1 VKRDR
6 RPRCGAGALTPC
18 RRGLAWLAP
27 VVLLAACSSVAPL
40 ATSLPPDSP
49 SRVELADTPF
59 FAQEEHQCGPSALAT
74 VLASSGVPTVPADLV
89 PESYLPGRE
98 GSLQIELLAAARRRG
113 RLPYV
118 LPAEPGALAAELAAG
133 RPVLVLQNLGIDAYP
148 RWHYAVLVGLD
159 AGRDEA
165 ILRSGRRQREVMSWA
180 RFDDSWRR
188 GGRWAIVVLRPGD
201 FPANPEP
208 LRFLE
213 AVAGLEAAGLLDEAA
228 ASYDA
233 AVQRWPDEPLAH
245 LGLGNNA
252 YLRGDL
258 AAAAR
263 SYRRGVL
270 LAPDDPALRNNLA
283 QALLDGGCLLQAE
296 AVARKAAALAG
307 GTPLEGDANGTL
319 AAVAAA
325 LQRSGGNYVPCVI
338 AGGGNAQ
345 GQPLS
350 SPDDREARTTDR

>member
-1 VKRDR
+1 MIRL
-6 RPRCGAGALTPC
+6 PGASRVRGALAGQV
-18 RRGLAWLAP
+18 RALAWLP
-27 VVLLAACSSVAPL
+27 LLPWVAACSTLAPL
-40 ATSLPPDSP
+40 DAALPPGAP
-49 SRVELADTPF
+49 RHVELVATPF
-59 FAQEEHQCGPSALAT
+59 FAQEDHQCGPAALAT
-74 VLASSGVPTVPADLV
+74 VLVSSGVPAAPEELA

-98 GSLQIELLAAARRRG
+98 GSLQVELLAAARRRG

-118 LPAEPGALAAELAAG
+118 LPPEPGALAAELAAG

-188 GGRWAIVVLRPGD
+188 GGRWAVVVLRPGD

-213 AVAGLEAAGLLDEAA
+213 ATAGLEAAGLLDEAA
-228 ASYDA
+228 ASYAA
-233 AVQRWPDEPLAH
+233 AVLRWPDEPLAY

-258 AAAAR
+258 AAAAG
-263 SYRRGVL
+263 SYRRGVS

-283 QALLDGGCLLQAE
+283 QALLDGGCPRQAE
-296 AVARKAAALAG
+296 AESRTAVALAD
-307 GTPLEGDANGTL
+307 GTPLEGDARETL
-319 AAVAAA
+319 AAVSAA
-325 LQRSGGNYVPCVI
+325 LQQTGGIDSRCDI
-338 AGGGNAQ
+338 AGGGNVP

-350 SPDDREARTTDR
+350 SPDDREARTADR